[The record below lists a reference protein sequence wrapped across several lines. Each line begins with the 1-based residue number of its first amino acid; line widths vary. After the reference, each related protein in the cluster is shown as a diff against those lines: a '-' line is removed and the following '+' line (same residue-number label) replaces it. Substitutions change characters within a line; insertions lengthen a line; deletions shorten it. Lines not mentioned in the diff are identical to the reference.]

1 MLKPILLFL
10 KFTGKELINPV
21 TYLVAFLI
29 GATINAAQGNSIF
42 FSAVP
47 YVVPLFVQG
56 FAKASLKFKNKD
68 IDILCQLP
76 AERKDPAF
84 VIDRE
89 GSIIASEGNTKAF
102 FNRHNIS
109 KIHDFFGNAAG
120 STILKAAEDLGA
132 DRESEPLELYSE
144 LADKWYQVQTKIG
157 AGGHLLVWLHEI
169 SSRKAMDDSLSSI
182 RQFSRE
188 VMNSIN
194 KLVIKN
200 DIYDRLALLILREGY
215 QAVFITREDKEGSLS
230 GYVFKGSPDQL
241 AKSELIQVPED
252 SAAPIWESRKA
263 ACDIYGCVASANK
276 PENVTQEAFEKTHPF
291 DERVKRFLGFAI
303 TNYINYAEGDVS
315 IIAFNKEGGIR
326 RYDAS
331 VINTVVN
338 SARSITHL
346 IDLAIG
352 NNRMLSALE
361 LAEEVQRNL
370 LPRKVPDIKGLD
382 IAADSIYCNKTGGDF
397 YDFLDVAQDSNAKL
411 NVVVADVSGHGI
423 AAGLLMATARALIRS
438 RSAQPGDLSQ
448 ILTEVNRNL
457 TLDVYE
463 TNRFTTLLYLT
474 VDPVSKCIKWVRAG
488 HDAALLYDPAK
499 DRFEN
504 LYGSG
509 LALGL
514 DENYLYEENEWK
526 GLAPGQIIY
535 IGTDGVWEAVNA
547 EGRLFGKAL
556 IKELIRQNAAASANQ
571 ILNAIL
577 TALNRF
583 RQGLEPEDD
592 VTMVVIKVTDDRD
605 QRSEDRGQKIEGKN

>member
-1 MLKPILLFL
+1 MLKSILLFL

-29 GATINAAQGNSIF
+29 GATINAAQGNSIL

-56 FAKASLKFKNKD
+56 FAKASLKFKSKD

-89 GSIIASEGNTKAF
+89 GGIIASEGSTKAF
-102 FNRHNIS
+102 FKKHNIA
-109 KIHDFFGNAAG
+109 KINDLFGNSAG
-120 STILKAAEDLGA
+120 NTILKSAEALVA

-144 LADKWYQVQTKIG
+144 LADKWYQVQTKIS
-157 AGGHLLVWLHEI
+157 AGDHLLIWLDEI
-169 SSRKAMDDSLSSI
+169 SSRKAMDVSLSAI
-182 RQFSRE
+182 RGFSRE
-188 VMNSIN
+188 VINSIN
-194 KLVIKN
+194 ELVIKN
-200 DIYDRLALLILREGY
+200 NIYDRLALLILREGY
-215 QAVFITREDKEGSLS
+215 QAVFITREDKEGILS
-230 GYVFKGSPDQL
+230 GYVFKGKADDL
-241 AKSELIQVPED
+241 AKSELIRVPEN
-252 SAAPIWESRKA
+252 STAPIWESRKA

-276 PENVTQEAFEKTHPF
+276 PETMTQEAFERTHPF

-315 IIAFNKEGGIR
+315 IIAFNKEGGINK
-326 RYDAS
+326 YDSS

-361 LAEEVQRNL
+361 LAEEVQQNL
-370 LPRKVPDIKGLD
+370 LPKDVPDIKGLD
-382 IAADSIYCNKTGGDF
+382 IAAKSIYCNKTGGDF
-397 YDFLDVAQDSNAKL
+397 YDFLNVSQDADDKL
-411 NVVVADVSGHGI
+411 CVVVGDVSGHGI

-448 ILTEVNRNL
+448 IVTEVNRNL

-463 TNRFTTLLYLT
+463 TGRFTTLFYLM
-474 VDPVSKCIKWVRAG
+474 VNPLKQLLKWVRAG

-514 DENYLYEENEWK
+514 DDTYPYEENEWK
-526 GLAPGQIIY
+526 GLAKGQIIY
-535 IGTDGVWEAVNA
+535 IGTDGIWEAVNS
-547 EGRLFGKAL
+547 EGKRFGKEP
-556 IKELIRQNAAASANQ
+556 IKEIIRQNAAASANE

-583 RQGLEPEDD
+583 CQGLELEDD
-592 VTMVVIKVTDDRD
+592 VTLVVVKVTDQTDRT
-605 QRSEDRGQKIEGKN
+605 

>member
-1 MLKPILLFL
+1 MLKSILLFL

-29 GATINAAQGNSIF
+29 GATINAAQGNSIL

-56 FAKASLKFKNKD
+56 FAKASLKFKSKD

-89 GSIIASEGNTKAF
+89 GGIIASEGSTKAF
-102 FNRHNIS
+102 FKKHNIA
-109 KIHDFFGNAAG
+109 KINDLFGNSAG
-120 STILKAAEDLGA
+120 NTILKSAEALVA

-144 LADKWYQVQTKIG
+144 LADKWYQVQTKIS
-157 AGGHLLVWLHEI
+157 AGDHLLIWLDEI
-169 SSRKAMDDSLSSI
+169 SSRKAMDVSLSAI
-182 RQFSRE
+182 RGFSRE
-188 VMNSIN
+188 VINSIN
-194 KLVIKN
+194 ELVIKN
-200 DIYDRLALLILREGY
+200 NIYDRLALLILREGY
-215 QAVFITREDKEGSLS
+215 QAVFITREDKEGILS
-230 GYVFKGSPDQL
+230 GYVFKGKADDL
-241 AKSELIQVPED
+241 AKSELIRVPEN
-252 SAAPIWESRKA
+252 STAPIWESRKA

-276 PENVTQEAFEKTHPF
+276 PETMTQEAFERTHPF

-315 IIAFNKEGGIR
+315 IIAFNKEGGINK
-326 RYDAS
+326 YDSS

-361 LAEEVQRNL
+361 LAEEVQQNL
-370 LPRKVPDIKGLD
+370 LPKDVPDIKGLD
-382 IAADSIYCNKTGGDF
+382 IAAKSIYCNKTGGDF
-397 YDFLDVAQDSNAKL
+397 YDFLNVSQDADDKL
-411 NVVVADVSGHGI
+411 CVVVGDVSGHGI
-423 AAGLLMATARALIRS
+423 AAGLLMATARAMIRS

-448 ILTEVNRNL
+448 IVTEVNRNL

-463 TNRFTTLLYLT
+463 TGRFTTLFYLM
-474 VDPVSKCIKWVRAG
+474 VNPLKQLLKWVRAG

-514 DENYLYEENEWK
+514 DDTYPYEENEWK
-526 GLAPGQIIY
+526 GLAKGQIIY
-535 IGTDGVWEAVNA
+535 IGTDGIWEAVNS
-547 EGRLFGKAL
+547 EGKRFGKEP
-556 IKELIRQNAAASANQ
+556 IKEIIRQNAAASANE

-583 RQGLEPEDD
+583 CQGLELEDD
-592 VTMVVIKVTDDRD
+592 VTLVVVKVTDQTDRT
-605 QRSEDRGQKIEGKN
+605 

>member
-1 MLKPILLFL
+1 L
-10 KFTGKELINPV
+10 
-21 TYLVAFLI
+21 
-29 GATINAAQGNSIF
+29 
-42 FSAVP
+42 SA
-47 YVVPLFVQG
+47 
-56 FAKASLKFKNKD
+56 
-68 IDILCQLP
+68 
-76 AERKDPAF
+76 
-84 VIDRE
+84 
-89 GSIIASEGNTKAF
+89 
-102 FNRHNIS
+102 
-109 KIHDFFGNAAG
+109 
-120 STILKAAEDLGA
+120 
-132 DRESEPLELYSE
+132 
-144 LADKWYQVQTKIG
+144 
-157 AGGHLLVWLHEI
+157 
-169 SSRKAMDDSLSSI
+169 I

-188 VMNSIN
+188 VINSIN
-194 KLVIKN
+194 ELVIKN
-200 DIYDRLALLILREGY
+200 DIYDRLALLILREDY
-215 QAVFITREDKEGSLS
+215 QAVFITREDKEGILS
-230 GYVFKGSPDQL
+230 GYVFKGTPDDL
-241 AKSELIQVPED
+241 EKSELIQVPED

-276 PENVTQEAFEKTHPF
+276 PESQTQEAFERTHPF

-326 RYDAS
+326 KYDAS

-361 LAEEVQRNL
+361 LAEEVQQNL
-370 LPRKVPDIKGLD
+370 LPRDVPDIKGLD
-382 IAADSIYCNKTGGDF
+382 IAGQSIYCNKTGGDF
-397 YDFLDVAQDSNAKL
+397 YDFLNVAQDSDAKL
-411 NVVVADVSGHGI
+411 SVVVGDVSGHGI

-448 ILTEVNRNL
+448 IVTEVNRNL

-463 TNRFTTLLYLT
+463 TNRFTTLVYLT
-474 VDPVSKCIKWVRAG
+474 VDPVNKLLKWVRAG
-488 HDAALLYDPAK
+488 HDAALLYDPVT

-514 DENYLYEENEWK
+514 DENYLYEENIWK

-535 IGTDGVWEAVNA
+535 IGTDGVWEAVNS
-547 EGRLFGKAL
+547 EGKFFGKAP
-556 IKELIRQNAAASANQ
+556 IKELIRQNAAASASE
-571 ILNAIL
+571 ILNAVL

-592 VTMVVIKVTDDRD
+592 VTLVVIKVTDD
-605 QRSEDRGQKIEGKN
+605 EGYK

>member
-1 MLKPILLFL
+1 MPENASVFL
-10 KFTGKELINPV
+10 KFFGKELINPI
-21 TYLVAFLI
+21 TYVIAFLI
-29 GATINAAQGNSIF
+29 GAIINALQGNGIF
-42 FSAVP
+42 FSALP

-56 FAKASLKFKNKD
+56 FVKASLKFKSKD

-102 FNRHNIS
+102 FKKHNIS
-109 KIHDFFGNAAG
+109 KIHDLFGNPAG
-120 STILKAAEDLGA
+120 NTILKAAEDLVA
-132 DRESEPLELYSE
+132 DRESEPQELYSE

-157 AGGHLLVWLHEI
+157 AGNHLLIWLDDI
-169 SSRKAMDDSLSSI
+169 SSRRAMDVSLSAI
-182 RQFSRE
+182 RGFSRE
-188 VMNSIN
+188 VINSIN
-194 KLVIKN
+194 ELVIKN
-200 DIYDRLALLILREGY
+200 DIYERLALLILREGY
-215 QAVFITREDKEGSLS
+215 LAVFITREDKEGILS
-230 GYVFKGSPDQL
+230 GYVFKGNAEDL
-241 AKSELIQVPED
+241 AKSELIQIPVD

-276 PENVTQEAFEKTHPF
+276 PETMTQEVFERTHPF

-315 IIAFNKEGGIR
+315 IIAFNKEGGINK
-326 RYDAS
+326 YDSS

-361 LAEEVQRNL
+361 LAEEVQQNL
-370 LPRKVPDIKGLD
+370 LPRDVPDIKGLD
-382 IAADSIYCNKTGGDF
+382 IAAKSIYCNKTGGDF
-397 YDFLDVAQDSNAKL
+397 YDFLNISQESDDKL
-411 NVVVADVSGHGI
+411 SVVVGDVSGHGI

-448 ILTEVNRNL
+448 IVTEVNRNL
-457 TLDVYE
+457 TLDVCE
-463 TNRFTTLLYLT
+463 TGRFTTLFYLM
-474 VDPVSKCIKWVRAG
+474 VDPVKQLLKWVRAG
-488 HDAALLYDPAK
+488 HDAALLYDPAN

-514 DENYLYEENEWK
+514 DENYPYQENEWK
-526 GLAPGQIIY
+526 GLAKGQIIY
-535 IGTDGVWEAVNA
+535 IGTDGAWEAVNS
-547 EGRLFGKAL
+547 EGTLFGKEP
-556 IKELIRQNAAASANQ
+556 IKEIIRQNAAASANE

-583 RQGLEPEDD
+583 RQGLESEDD
-592 VTMVVIKVTDDRD
+592 VTLVVIKITDDAMA
-605 QRSEDRGQKIEGKN
+605 S

>member
-1 MLKPILLFL
+1 MLKRILLFL

-29 GATINAAQGNSIF
+29 GATINAAQGNSIL

-56 FAKASLKFKNKD
+56 IAKASIKFKSRD
-68 IDILCQLP
+68 MDILCQLP

-84 VIDRE
+84 VIDRQ
-89 GSIIASEGNTKAF
+89 GLIIVSEGNTKAF
-102 FNRHNIS
+102 LNKNRVQRIQHLFSNEDAKAIL
-109 KIHDFFGNAAG
+109 NAAE
-120 STILKAAEDLGA
+120 STTDGLEA
-132 DRESEPLELYSE
+132 EPLELFSE
-144 LADKWYQVQTKIG
+144 IIDKWYRVMTKVG
-157 AGGHLLVWLHEI
+157 ARDHILIWLDEI
-169 SSRKAMDDSLSSI
+169 SSRKAMDVSLSAI
-182 RQFSRE
+182 RGFSRE
-188 VMNSIN
+188 VINSIN
-194 KLVIKN
+194 ELVIKN

-215 QAVFITREDKEGSLS
+215 QAVFITRENKEGILC
-230 GYVFKGSPDQL
+230 GYVFKGKADDL
-241 AKSELIQVPED
+241 AKSELIQIPEN

-276 PENVTQEAFEKTHPF
+276 PETMTQEAFESTHPF

-326 RYDAS
+326 KHDSS

-361 LAEEVQRNL
+361 LAEEVQQNL
-370 LPRKVPDIKGLD
+370 LPRDVPDIKGLD
-382 IAADSIYCNKTGGDF
+382 IAAKSIYCNKTGGDF
-397 YDFLDVAQDSNAKL
+397 YDFLNVSQDADDKL
-411 NVVVADVSGHGI
+411 CVVVGDVSGHGI

-448 ILTEVNRNL
+448 IVTEVNRNL

-463 TNRFTTLLYLT
+463 TGRFTTLFYLM
-474 VDPVSKCIKWVRAG
+474 VDPLKQLLKWVRAG
-488 HDAALLYDPAK
+488 HDATLLYDPTN
-499 DRFEN
+499 DSFEN

-514 DENYLYEENEWK
+514 DENYQYEENEWK
-526 GLAPGQIIY
+526 GLATGQIIY
-535 IGTDGVWEAVNA
+535 IGTDGIWETFNP
-547 EGRLFGKAL
+547 EGKLFGKAP
-556 IKELIRQNAAASANQ
+556 IKEIIRQNAAASADE

-577 TALNRF
+577 TALTRF

-592 VTMVVIKVTDDRD
+592 VTLVVVKIMDDAMP
-605 QRSEDRGQKIEGKN
+605 S

>member
-1 MLKPILLFL
+1 MLKSILLFL

-29 GATINAAQGNSIF
+29 GATINAAQGNSIL

-56 FAKASLKFKNKD
+56 FAKASLKFKSKD

-89 GSIIASEGNTKAF
+89 GGIIASEGSTKAF
-102 FNRHNIS
+102 FKKHNIA
-109 KIHDFFGNAAG
+109 KINDLFGNSAG
-120 STILKAAEDLGA
+120 NTILKSAEALVA

-144 LADKWYQVQTKIG
+144 LADKWYQVQTKIS
-157 AGGHLLVWLHEI
+157 AGDHLLIWLDEI
-169 SSRKAMDDSLSSI
+169 SSRKAMDVSLSAI
-182 RQFSRE
+182 RGFSRE
-188 VMNSIN
+188 VINSIN
-194 KLVIKN
+194 ELVIKN
-200 DIYDRLALLILREGY
+200 NIYDRLALLILREGY
-215 QAVFITREDKEGSLS
+215 QAVFITREDKEGILS
-230 GYVFKGSPDQL
+230 GYVFKGKADDL
-241 AKSELIQVPED
+241 AKSELIRVPEN
-252 SAAPIWESRKA
+252 STAPIWESRKA

-276 PENVTQEAFEKTHPF
+276 PETMTQEAFERTHPF

-315 IIAFNKEGGIR
+315 IIAFNKEGGINK
-326 RYDAS
+326 YDSS

-361 LAEEVQRNL
+361 LAEEVQQNL
-370 LPRKVPDIKGLD
+370 LPKDVPDIKGLD
-382 IAADSIYCNKTGGDF
+382 IAAKSIYCNKTGGDF
-397 YDFLDVAQDSNAKL
+397 YDFLNVSQDADDKL
-411 NVVVADVSGHGI
+411 CVVVGDVSGHGI

-448 ILTEVNRNL
+448 IVTEVNRNL

-463 TNRFTTLLYLT
+463 TGRFTTLFYLM
-474 VDPVSKCIKWVRAG
+474 VNPLKQLLKWVRAG

-514 DENYLYEENEWK
+514 DDTYPYEENEWK
-526 GLAPGQIIY
+526 GLAKGQIIY
-535 IGTDGVWEAVNA
+535 IGTDGIWEAVNS
-547 EGRLFGKAL
+547 EGKRFGKKP
-556 IKELIRQNAAASANQ
+556 IKEIIRQNAAASANE

-583 RQGLEPEDD
+583 CQGLELEDD
-592 VTMVVIKVTDDRD
+592 VTLVVVKVTDQTDRT
-605 QRSEDRGQKIEGKN
+605 